1 MERIAVVSGYFN
13 PLHVGHIEHME
24 EARQLG
30 DKLIVIINNDE
41 QVKLKGSYPFM
52 SENDRA
58 RIVSALSCVDRAV
71 ISTDKGSSVV
81 ETLTSLYSKYATDY
95 FFESMIFANGGDRNK
110 ENSPEEEYCQW
121 RNIKTAYNV
130 GGNKT
135 QSSSELISNW
145 IEQDGEKES

>member
-95 FFESMIFANGGDRNK
+95 FFESMMFANGGDRNK